1 MQISLLIQPQSQPFP
16 LSTTQETQ
24 TNIITMQVKSTI
36 FILSF
41 LTIFCF
47 KFLHATKSNP
57 PLSLDYYK
65 SSCPNAEAIV
75 RKEMEC
81 VVQSDL
87 RNAALIL
94 RLHFHDCFVQGCDG
108 SVLLDDTVTLQGEKN
123 APTNLNAL
131 KGFEFIDRIKEKLES
146 ECPGIVSCADLL
158 TYAARDAT
166 VLVGGPYW
174 DVPAGRKDSKTA
186 SFSQVESNIP
196 RPNDG
201 LLSIISKFLYQSLSV
216 TDMVALSAGVCL
228 DKFLKDL
235 LLLGAH
241 TIGMAR
247 CTNYRSRIYGDYQT
261 TATMSNIAEPNLK
274 NLKATCPAAGGED
287 NNEAPMDYVSPSL
300 FDNTYY
306 HILLRGEGL
315 LNSDQELCSSVLGVQ
330 TSKLVR
336 KYAEDQIAFFTQF
349 SESMVK
355 MGNITNPETYVD
367 GEVRKNCR
375 FMNT

>member
-1 MQISLLIQPQSQPFP
+1 MQII
-16 LSTTQETQ
+16 
-24 TNIITMQVKSTI
+24 STI
-36 FILSF
+36 FTLSF
-41 LTIFCF
+41 FTICCL
-47 KFLHATKSNP
+47 KFMHAADP

-81 VVQSDL
+81 AVLSDL

-108 SVLLDDTVTLQGEKN
+108 SVLLDDTFTLQGEKN

-131 KGFEFIDRIKEKLES
+131 KGFEIIDRIKNKLES
-146 ECPGIVSCADLL
+146 ECPNTVSCADIL

-174 DVPAGRKDSKTA
+174 HVPAGRKDSKTA
-186 SFSQVESNIP
+186 SFSLVESNIP
-196 RPNDG
+196 GANDG
-201 LLSIISKFLYQSLSV
+201 LLSIIAKFMYQSLSV
-216 TDMVALSAGVCL
+216 TDMVALS
-228 DKFLKDL
+228 
-235 LLLGAH
+235 GAH

-247 CTNYRSRIYGDYQT
+247 CTNYRERIYGDYQT
-261 TATMSNIAEPNLK
+261 TSTMGDIAESHLK
-274 NLKATCPAAGGED
+274 TLKATCPAAGGGD
-287 NNEAPMDYVSPSL
+287 NNEAAMDYVSPNL
-300 FDNTYY
+300 FDNSYY

-315 LNSDQELCSSVLGVQ
+315 LNSDQELYSSILGVQ
-330 TSKLVR
+330 TRKLV
-336 KYAEDQIAFFTQF
+336 KQYAENAIAFFEQF

-355 MGNITNPETYVD
+355 LGNITNPETYVD

-375 FMNT
+375 FVNT

>member
-36 FILSF
+36 FTLSF

-47 KFLHATKSNP
+47 NFLHATNP

-216 TDMVALSAGVCL
+216 TDMVALS
-228 DKFLKDL
+228 
-235 LLLGAH
+235 GAH

-247 CTNYRSRIYGDYQT
+247 CTNYRARIYGDYQT
-261 TATMSNIAEPNLK
+261 TATMSNIAKPNLK
-274 NLKATCPAAGGED
+274 SLKATCPAAGGGD

-315 LNSDQELCSSVLGVQ
+315 LNSDQELYSSVLGVQ

-336 KYAEDQIAFFTQF
+336 KYAEDQIAFFAQF

-367 GEVRKNCR
+367 GEVRKDCR
-375 FMNT
+375 FINT

>member
-1 MQISLLIQPQSQPFP
+1 MPI
-16 LSTTQETQ
+16 
-24 TNIITMQVKSTI
+24 KST

-41 LTIFCF
+41 FTIFCF
-47 KFLHATKSNP
+47 KFLHAANPP
-57 PLSLDYYK
+57 PLSLDHYK

-81 VVQSDL
+81 TVQSDL

-108 SVLLDDTVTLQGEKN
+108 SVLLDDTVTLQGEKK
-123 APTNLNAL
+123 APINFNAL
-131 KGFEFIDRIKEKLES
+131 KGFEIIDRIKGKLES

-158 TYAARDAT
+158 SYAARDAT

-174 DVPAGRKDSKTA
+174 DVPVGRKDSKTA

-196 RPNDG
+196 DANDG
-201 LLSIISKFLYQSLSV
+201 LLSIIAKFTYQSLSV
-216 TDMVALSAGVCL
+216 TDMVALS
-228 DKFLKDL
+228 
-235 LLLGAH
+235 GAH

-247 CTNYRSRIYGDYQT
+247 CTNYRARIYGDYKK
-261 TATMSNIAEPNLK
+261 TATMSSIAEPNLK
-274 NLKATCPAAGGED
+274 TLKSTCPAAGGGD
-287 NNEAPMDYVSPSL
+287 DNEAEMDNISPNV
-300 FDNTYY
+300 FDNAYY

-315 LNSDQELCSSVLGVQ
+315 LNSDQELYSSVLGVE
-330 TSKLVR
+330 TSKLVK
-336 KYAEDQIAFFTQF
+336 KYAEDQMAFFEQF

-355 MGNITNPETYVD
+355 LGNLTNSESYVD

-375 FMNT
+375 FINT

>member
-1 MQISLLIQPQSQPFP
+1 MQII
-16 LSTTQETQ
+16 
-24 TNIITMQVKSTI
+24 STI

-41 LTIFCF
+41 FTICCL
-47 KFLHATKSNP
+47 KFMHAADP

-81 VVQSDL
+81 AVLSDL

-108 SVLLDDTVTLQGEKN
+108 SVLLDDTFTLQGEKN

-131 KGFEFIDRIKEKLES
+131 KGFEIIDRIKNKLES
-146 ECPGIVSCADLL
+146 ECPNTVSCADIL

-174 DVPAGRKDSKTA
+174 HVPAGRKDSKTA
-186 SFSQVESNIP
+186 SFSLVESNIP
-196 RPNDG
+196 GANDG
-201 LLSIISKFLYQSLSV
+201 LLSIIAKFMYQSLSV
-216 TDMVALSAGVCL
+216 TDMVALS
-228 DKFLKDL
+228 
-235 LLLGAH
+235 GAH

-247 CTNYRSRIYGDYQT
+247 CTNYRERIYGDYQ
-261 TATMSNIAEPNLK
+261 ATSTMGDIAESHLK
-274 NLKATCPAAGGED
+274 TLKATCPAAGGGD
-287 NNEAPMDYVSPSL
+287 NNEAAMDYVSPNL
-300 FDNTYY
+300 FDNSYY

-315 LNSDQELCSSVLGVQ
+315 LNSDQELYSSILGVQ
-330 TSKLVR
+330 TRKLV
-336 KYAEDQIAFFTQF
+336 KQYAENAIAFFEQF

-355 MGNITNPETYVD
+355 LGNITNPETYVD

-375 FMNT
+375 FVNT

>member
-1 MQISLLIQPQSQPFP
+1 MQII
-16 LSTTQETQ
+16 
-24 TNIITMQVKSTI
+24 STI
-36 FILSF
+36 FTLSF
-41 LTIFCF
+41 FTICCL
-47 KFLHATKSNP
+47 KFMHAADP

-81 VVQSDL
+81 AVLSDL

-108 SVLLDDTVTLQGEKN
+108 SVLLDDTFTLQGEKN

-131 KGFEFIDRIKEKLES
+131 KGFEIIDRIKNKLES
-146 ECPGIVSCADLL
+146 ECPNTVSCADVL

-186 SFSQVESNIP
+186 SFSLVESNIP
-196 RPNDG
+196 GANDG
-201 LLSIISKFLYQSLSV
+201 LLSIIAKFMYQSLSV
-216 TDMVALSAGVCL
+216 TDMVALS
-228 DKFLKDL
+228 
-235 LLLGAH
+235 GAH

-247 CTNYRSRIYGDYQT
+247 CTNYRERIYGDYQT
-261 TATMSNIAEPNLK
+261 TSTMGDIAESHLK
-274 NLKATCPAAGGED
+274 TLKATCPAAGGGD
-287 NNEAPMDYVSPSL
+287 NNEAAMDYASPNL
-300 FDNTYY
+300 FDNSYY

-315 LNSDQELCSSVLGVQ
+315 LNSDQELYSSILGVQ
-330 TSKLVR
+330 TRKLVR
-336 KYAEDQIAFFTQF
+336 QYAENAIAFFEQF

-355 MGNITNPETYVD
+355 LGNITNPETYVD

-375 FMNT
+375 FVNT